1 MTVNSSGA
9 GTIEIT
15 NIGTSS
21 AAGVTGATA
30 IGNANTGTLTL
41 DGTVY
46 TTNAA
51 TYTAATGENIDLT
64 GGSTTTFTSSN
75 DNITFGTATV
85 EMANGSNLVIDTDT
99 LGGAINL
106 TGGAMGTSS
115 ENITLTAGTG
125 TVAIGAVGTGTEIA
139 DVSITSSGDTT
150 ISGDFTGGSLTN
162 SGPAV
167 VSSDINLSTTG
178 NIDFGSTLDSSNGNQ
193 TITFV
198 TAADI
203 TITGAVG
210 GSNPFSTFTI
220 TDADN
225 FTYSGGG
232 SIAGFSSGKFSRTGG
247 FAIFNP
253 GPSIDNIN
261 RSRHCC
267 GKWGESWVTEA
278 RKA

>member
-1 MTVNSSGA
+1 M
-9 GTIEIT
+9 
-15 NIGTSS
+15 
-21 AAGVTGATA
+21 
-30 IGNANTGTLTL
+30 TL

-64 GGSTTTFTSSN
+64 GGSTTTFTTSN

-125 TVAIGAVGTGTEIA
+125 TVAIGAVGTGNEIA

-167 VSSDINLSTTG
+167 VSSDINLSTNG

-203 TITGAVG
+203 TITGSVG
-210 GSNPFSTFTI
+210 GLSLI
-220 TDADN
+220 H
-225 FTYSGGG
+225 
-232 SIAGFSSGKFSRTGG
+232 I
-247 FAIFNP
+247 
-253 GPSIDNIN
+253 
-261 RSRHCC
+261 
-267 GKWGESWVTEA
+267 
-278 RKA
+278 